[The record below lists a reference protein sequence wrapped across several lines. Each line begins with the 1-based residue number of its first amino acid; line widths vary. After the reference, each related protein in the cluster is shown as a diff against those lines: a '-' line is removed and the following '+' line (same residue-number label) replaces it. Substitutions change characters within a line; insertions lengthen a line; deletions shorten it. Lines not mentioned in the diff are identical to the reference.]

1 MWSNKWFSYI
11 VILVFFVAQFPFI
24 DADADMHLSHSR
36 GAWTDEGLYTLQI
49 RNWLNTSIW
58 NMSETDAFLRAPLF
72 NALLLPS
79 FWVFGTSWLAARFTI
94 LLLVMATCL
103 VIVQH
108 RLLEKLTGPLL
119 LCLLFNPVVFHYSH
133 LAMTEIPATCFLLIA
148 LTFFHKSIQKQKL
161 SSALVA
167 NVFLIMAVF
176 TKISFVY
183 VIGILQVV
191 CSILYFTIPQQRLFL
206 KNLWLLSI
214 AAGLLTAL
222 LFYFAWYLPHQTFL
236 NKIFTIQSELKFDNN
251 LHDLWQRITM
261 SHQVFKQDTFIGYN
275 VYLFYVN
282 VVLTAVWLVLMI
294 KRKLTPHNLPLVLFC
309 LVWLAFEL
317 LKLVNVY
324 LPSRYLI
331 STIVVN
337 MLLFGVLCKELQPIN
352 QLHRFTLAGSIMVLF
367 GIGVY
372 HYIRSFSER
381 NFQIKTANEYF
392 AQTLNKNN
400 ATVVGNWA
408 SVCCWKGRAYSR
420 YCVNNYGNQQE
431 LLHHPKP
438 QLILSEAEE
447 EDSEGAF
454 KSVGYDLKTHADSV
468 ITFKIANWQIYG
480 YWISH

>member
-1 MWSNKWFSYI
+1 
-11 VILVFFVAQFPFI
+11 
-24 DADADMHLSHSR
+24 
-36 GAWTDEGLYTLQI
+36 
-49 RNWLNTSIW
+49 WL
-58 NMSETDAFLRAPLF
+58 
-72 NALLLPS
+72 
-79 FWVFGTSWLAARFTI
+79 GARFTI
-94 LLLVMATCL
+94 LLLVVATCL
-103 VIVQH
+103 VIAQH

-133 LAMTEIPATCFLLIA
+133 LAMTEIPATCFLLLA

-161 SSALVA
+161 SSAVAA
-167 NVFLIMAVF
+167 NVFLVMAIF

-183 VIGILQVV
+183 VMGILPVV
-191 CSILYFTIPQQRLFL
+191 CSILYFTLPQQRSFL
-206 KNLWLLSI
+206 KKMWLLSI
-214 AAGLLTAL
+214 ATGFITAL

-236 NKIFTIQSELKFDNN
+236 TKIFTIQSELKLDNN

-261 SHQVFKQDTFIGYN
+261 THRVVKQDSFIGYS

-282 VVLTAVWLVLMI
+282 VVLAAVWLMLMV
-294 KRKLTPHNLPLVLFC
+294 KRKLTLHNLPFVLFC
-309 LVWLAFEL
+309 LVWMAFEL

-337 MLLFGVLCKELQPIN
+337 TLLFVVLCKELQPIN

-367 GIGVY
+367 GIGMS

-381 NFQIKTANEYF
+381 SFQIKTINDYF
-392 AQTLNKNN
+392 AQTLKKNN
-400 ATVVGNWA
+400 TSVVGNWA
-408 SVCCWKGRAYSR
+408 SVCCWKSEVYSR
-420 YCVNNYGNQQE
+420 YCVNNYGNQQV
-431 LLHHPKP
+431 LLQHPKP
-438 QLILSEAEE
+438 QLILSEAGE